1 MTRLARLIAD
11 RRGGV
16 AVEMALL
23 TPLLLMLLLGVMEF
37 GRMAWTKAALTYAVQ
52 EAGRCATVLATCSTT
67 GQVQAFAVQK
77 AAALAIPAA
86 AFTVVQN
93 STTPTCTWKINA
105 QVNHGFILYR
115 LVPTAPVIAAQVCRP

>member
-1 MTRLARLIAD
+1 MNRLARLAGD
-11 RRGGV
+11 RQGGV
-16 AVEMALL
+16 AVEMALI

-52 EAGRCATVLATCSTT
+52 EAGRCATVLASCSTAA
-67 GQVQAFAVQK
+67 QVQAFAAQR

-93 STTPTCTWKINA
+93 ATGPACSWKITA
-105 QVNHGFILYR
+105 QVNHGFLLYK
-115 LVPTAPVIAAQVCRP
+115 LAPTAPVIAAQVCRP